1 MLLARPLQDE
11 QRPGRA
17 TILALDRIH
26 GYNNTMTD
34 IRASTVADG
43 IAEVLRGEIQ
53 RGALALGA
61 PIRQE
66 EVAARF
72 GVSRIP
78 VREALGRLEAEGLV
92 EVRPNRGA
100 LVAVLGA
107 EGLREAYEL
116 RALVEGDLLARAV
129 PGLTAAHLA
138 RAEALHAALGA
149 AEDPDVQ
156 GDLNREFH
164 RALLE
169 AADRPQQRAL
179 VEQLRGVVERYE
191 ALQRALLRET
201 AAFQEDH
208 RRILDACRQ
217 GDPAS
222 ARAALEEHLQH
233 AAALAIRS
241 LSGDR
246 PGR

>member
-1 MLLARPLQDE
+1 MKNA
-11 QRPGRA
+11 
-17 TILALDRIH
+17 
-26 GYNNTMTD
+26 
-34 IRASTVADG
+34 RASSAADA
-43 IAEVLRGEIQ
+43 IAAALREEIQ
-53 RGALALGA
+53 RGALVPDR

-92 EVRPNRGA
+92 IVRPNRGA
-100 LVAVLGA
+100 LVAALGA
-107 EGLREAYEL
+107 EELREVYEL

-129 PGLTAAHLA
+129 PRLTATHLA
-138 RAEALHAALGA
+138 RAEALHAALGV

-164 RALLE
+164 QALLD
-169 AADRPQQRAL
+169 AADDRPRQRGL

-217 GDPAS
+217 GDPS
-222 ARAALEEHLQH
+222 GARDALEEHLRH

-241 LSGDR
+241 STGGR
-246 PGR
+246 PER